1 MSVAEIAASSAD
13 RFRSAL
19 GPYDQAVIAA
29 SIEQIEAVADT
40 IARRYEDAGTL
51 IDVAARLQTVLI
63 HDRNRP

>member
-1 MSVAEIAASSAD
+1 MNVAELAPSSAD
-13 RFRSAL
+13 RFRSSL

-29 SIEQIEAVADT
+29 SIDQIEAVADA
-40 IARRYEDAGTL
+40 IGGRYEDACTL